1 MLKYTFLLC
10 ESTKNILVEGICEK
24 SSLASKLEANLLFR
38 NNDSILASFCFQS
51 ILYLFR

>member
-10 ESTKNILVEGICEK
+10 ESTKNILVEGICEM
-24 SSLASKLEANLLFR
+24 ASKLEANLLFR

>member
-10 ESTKNILVEGICEK
+10 DSTKKYICGK